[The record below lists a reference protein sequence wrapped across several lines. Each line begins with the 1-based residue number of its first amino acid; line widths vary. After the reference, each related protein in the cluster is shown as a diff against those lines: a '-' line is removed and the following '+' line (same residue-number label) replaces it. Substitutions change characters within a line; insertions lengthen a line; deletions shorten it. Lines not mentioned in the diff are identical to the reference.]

1 MVKVAKKK
9 EILFCDYFENWIET
23 YKVGAVTD
31 VTLSK
36 YYMAAR
42 QLRNICPTLSM
53 SDFDRVQY
61 QKIINEY
68 AKTHE
73 KQTTT
78 DFHHQV
84 KGCILDAFH
93 DGLLKRD
100 PTYRAV
106 IKGCPPKINK
116 KNKFLQVDELK
127 KLLTTLEITNEVSM
141 DLLILLTAKTGMRF
155 AESLAVTPNDFDFTN
170 NTLTINK
177 TWDHKGSSGKFQKT
191 KNESSVRTISIDWQ
205 IVAQFKQLVAD
216 MPEDEPI
223 FIEKISND
231 RYKRVF
237 NSTYNN
243 RLRELCEK
251 AGVTVI
257 SMHGLR
263 HTHASVLLA
272 AGVSI
277 HSISA
282 RLGHA
287 TVTVTQETYAHILDD
302 LKAKDD
308 QMMMST
314 LMSIA

>member
-23 YKVGAVTD
+23 YKVGAITD
-31 VTLSK
+31 VTLQK
-36 YYMAAR
+36 YYMSAKH
-42 QLRNICPTLSM
+42 LRNICPKLFM
-53 SDFDRVQY
+53 SDFDRVEY

-78 DFHHQV
+78 DFHHNI
-84 KGCILDAFH
+84 KGCLLDAFH

-106 IKGCPPKINK
+106 IKGCVSKIKK

-127 KLLTTLEITNEVSM
+127 KLLAKLEITNEVSM
-141 DLLILLTAKTGMRF
+141 DLLILLTAKTGMRY
-155 AESLAVTPNDFDFTN
+155 AEALGVTPKDFDFIN
-170 NTLTINK
+170 NTLSINK
-177 TWDHKGSSGKFQKT
+177 TWGYKGSIGGFQKT

-205 IVAQFKQLVAD
+205 IVAQFRQLVAD
-216 MPEDEPI
+216 MPENEPI
-223 FIEKISND
+223 FVEKISD
-231 RYKRVF
+231 GHYKRIF

-243 RLRELCEK
+243 RLHVLCEK
-251 AGVTVI
+251 AGVEVI
-257 SMHGLR
+257 SMHSLR

-282 RLGHA
+282 RLGHSN
-287 TVTVTQETYAHILDD
+287 VTTTQETYAHILDD